1 MNKII
6 ILLILFIGI
15 LMITISIVKDS
26 TYCQKERI
34 VYRYIPRTF
43 ENEQNNEVDV
53 SDIFNAMFTQPS
65 PWIASVNDVDFR
77 KQEAINKYFISQV

>member
-6 ILLILFIGI
+6 LLLMLFVGILL
-15 LMITISIVKDS
+15 MTISIVKDS
-26 TYCQKERI
+26 SQCQKERI
-34 VYRYIPRTF
+34 IYKYIPRTF

-53 SDIFNAMFTQPS
+53 SDIFNVMFTQPS
-65 PWIASVNDVDFR
+65 PWIASINDIDFR

>member
-6 ILLILFIGI
+6 VLLILFTGI
-15 LMITISIVKDS
+15 LMMTISIVKNS
-26 TYCQKERI
+26 TSNQKERI

-43 ENEQNNEVDV
+43 ENEQNNEVGV
-53 SDIFNAMFTQPS
+53 TDIFNAMFTQPS